1 MEVEGP
7 MSFGNSHISFL
18 SIFKPFFI
26 PDCTDETMC
35 NKISTLFHVS
45 ALKIK
50 TLPKAQQTRGL
61 SSYHKITVD
70 SLQILNKLQFQNLDS
85 TS

>member
-61 SSYHKITVD
+61 SLYHKFHT
-70 SLQILNKLQFQNLDS
+70 NLDRNLNEHLL
-85 TS
+85 